1 MLLYLGQEYLG
12 FVYPKC
18 IKCHACKPRL
28 RFVKLTHKNVN
39 EFEMIN
45 QKLRERDIMNT
56 DAIAIL
62 SDKLVQVLQ
71 EIEIMKKQH
80 RRTAAQH

>member
-1 MLLYLGQEYLG
+1 
-12 FVYPKC
+12 
-18 IKCHACKPRL
+18 
-28 RFVKLTHKNVN
+28 VKLTHKNVN

-45 QKLRERDIMNT
+45 QKLRECDIMNT

>member
-1 MLLYLGQEYLG
+1 
-12 FVYPKC
+12 
-18 IKCHACKPRL
+18 
-28 RFVKLTHKNVN
+28 VKLTHKNVN

>member
-1 MLLYLGQEYLG
+1 
-12 FVYPKC
+12 
-18 IKCHACKPRL
+18 
-28 RFVKLTHKNVN
+28 
-39 EFEMIN
+39 MIN

-80 RRTAAQH
+80 RTYLQHNIKTS